1 MEFFR
6 LGKAC
11 GVGTLGGARE
21 IAFQSP
27 TRRVAERGA
36 LPVHVTAVTTM
47 MIMTMIMA
55 TTRRSEPAAP
65 SQLPPMQPPTPPFG
79 CVRKYDSALA
89 VSSARRQYEQDVVR
103 AFRAEHGALAVGNAS
118 LASALSLNE
127 IRRRGSAQKRH
138 FLRRFS
144 SVGRAAPVPGLSI
157 GCAVADAACSVAE
170 AHSYSNAMQD
180 LSLHSHFF
188 RGQRN
193 GVYVEIGGMDGVGA
207 SNTLFFEQH
216 LNWTGT

>member
-1 MEFFR
+1 MQ
-6 LGKAC
+6 LP
-11 GVGTLGGARE
+11 
-21 IAFQSP
+21 QS
-27 TRRVAERGA
+27 
-36 LPVHVTAVTTM
+36 TM
-47 MIMTMIMA
+47 MIMTMMIMA

-65 SQLPPMQPPTPPFG
+65 NQRSPMQPPTPPFG

-118 LASALSLNE
+118 LASALSLDE
-127 IRRRGSAQKRH
+127 IRRRGSAHKQH

-170 AHSYSNAMQD
+170 AHSYSNEMQD